1 MSFTDK
7 SLQCADCGVTFTF
20 TAEEQEFH
28 QSKGFTNEPRRCQ
41 SCRQAR
47 KSQRNSFGSGGSGGS
62 RYDRQMFPAVCAEC
76 GIETQVPFEPRE
88 DRPVYCSSCYNKNK
102 GNSRW

>member
-47 KSQRNSFGSGGSGGS
+47 KAQRNSFGSGGS

-76 GIETQVPFEPRE
+76 GIDTQVPFEPRE

-102 GNSRW
+102 GNNRW

>member
-41 SCRQAR
+41 SCRQVR
-47 KSQRNSFGSGGSGGS
+47 KSQRNSFVSGGS

-76 GIETQVPFEPRE
+76 GIDTQVPFEPRE
-88 DRPVYCSSCYNKNK
+88 DRPVYCSSCYNKTK
-102 GNSRW
+102 GNRR

>member
-47 KSQRNSFGSGGSGGS
+47 KSQRNSFGSGGS

-76 GIETQVPFEPRE
+76 GIDTQVPFEPRE

>member
-47 KSQRNSFGSGGSGGS
+47 KSQRDSFGSGGSGGS

-76 GIETQVPFEPRE
+76 GVDTQVPFEPRE

>member
-47 KSQRNSFGSGGSGGS
+47 KSQRNSFGSGGS

>member
-20 TAEEQEFH
+20 TSEEQEFH
-28 QSKGFTNEPRRCQ
+28 QSKGFTNEPKRCQ

-47 KSQRNSFGSGGSGGS
+47 KSQRNSYGSGGSGGS

-76 GIETQVPFEPRE
+76 GTDTQVPFEPRE
-88 DRPVYCSSCYNKNK
+88 DRPVYCSSCYNKTK

>member
-47 KSQRNSFGSGGSGGS
+47 KAQRNSFGSGGSGGS

-76 GIETQVPFEPRE
+76 GTDTQVPFEPRE

>member
-47 KSQRNSFGSGGSGGS
+47 KAQRNSFGSGGS

-76 GIETQVPFEPRE
+76 GIDTQVPFEPRE
-88 DRPVYCSSCYNKNK
+88 DRPVYCSNCYNKNK

>member
-47 KSQRNSFGSGGSGGS
+47 KSQRNSFGSGGS

-76 GIETQVPFEPRE
+76 GIDTQVPFEPRE
-88 DRPVYCSSCYNKNK
+88 DRPVYCSSCYNKRK

>member
-20 TAEEQEFH
+20 TSEEQEFH
-28 QSKGFTNEPRRCQ
+28 QSKGFTNEPKRCQ

-47 KSQRNSFGSGGSGGS
+47 KSQRNSYGSGGS

-76 GIETQVPFEPRE
+76 GIDTQVPFEPRE
-88 DRPVYCSSCYNKNK
+88 DRPVYCSCYNKTK